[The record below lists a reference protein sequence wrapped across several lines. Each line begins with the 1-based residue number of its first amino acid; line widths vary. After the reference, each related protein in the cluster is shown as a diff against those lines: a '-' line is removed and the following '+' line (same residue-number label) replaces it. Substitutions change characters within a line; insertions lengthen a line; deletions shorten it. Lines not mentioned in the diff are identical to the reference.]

1 MHDPKRLCSPAI
13 AAAALVIGAICA
25 AGSPVEA
32 RQVAP
37 QKKQPQQQVPAATKV
52 APPSEGT
59 PAEQGEIPE
68 LVIAGRAVMR
78 LRATAGGLTPQ
89 ERAFSLRQRLGP
101 ILTLPDLRAEDVE
114 VRQERPGQTA
124 SIYVRQRLLIT
135 VDRNLAQ
142 ANNTSVGG
150 LAAQWSRNLR
160 ATLPQ
165 VNVAVRMS
173 GGTSWGA
180 SQGAGSPVAKETA
193 P

>member
-1 MHDPKRLCSPAI
+1 MHEPKRLCSPAM
-13 AAAALVIGAICA
+13 ALLTAGVTLGAISA

-32 RQVAP
+32 RPVAP
-37 QKKQPQQQVPAATKV
+37 QKQQIPAATKS
-52 APPSEGT
+52 APPSEGV

-89 ERAFSLRQRLGP
+89 ERAYSLRQRLGP

-124 SIYVRQRLLIT
+124 SIYVRRRLLIT

-142 ANNTSVGG
+142 ANNTSVAG

-173 GGTSWGA
+173 GGTSWSA
-180 SQGAGSPVAKETA
+180 PQGTGSPVAKETA